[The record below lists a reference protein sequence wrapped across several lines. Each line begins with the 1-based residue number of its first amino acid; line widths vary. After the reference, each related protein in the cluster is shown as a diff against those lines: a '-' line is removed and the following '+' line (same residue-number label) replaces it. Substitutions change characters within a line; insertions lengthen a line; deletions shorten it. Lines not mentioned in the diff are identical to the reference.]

1 MQFFAG
7 FGEATRAYDSP
18 KIEQM
23 LIVDA
28 ACEGDHIVSYS
39 PDDFRKSSSNEPKPV
54 AQQFL
59 ACFRQ
64 AARADRNVEQLL
76 VIESFRDWHKCS
88 LQSKYRRG

>member
-28 ACEGDHIVSYS
+28 ACEGDHIGSYL
-39 PDDFRKSSSNEPKPV
+39 PDDFPE
-54 AQQFL
+54 
-59 ACFRQ
+59 
-64 AARADRNVEQLL
+64 E
-76 VIESFRDWHKCS
+76 
-88 LQSKYRRG
+88 